1 MWIQNGLW
9 RRSRS
14 FHIPRLVVLAVVCC
28 LVLAGCGPADW
39 GFPMHSARDLSS
51 DIAPDDFDMGEAS
64 DRGIGAKDAYVLV
77 QYRYLTVLSDWLK
90 SMFDFASIDRELAD
104 ADLAVVPMQ
113 DYYRGRDQ
121 LGSGYIYLRNNI
133 HPERLTVDQI
143 SLMRQETT
151 PENRNRQLDVVKQ
164 THADVLAVQ
173 YDYMRPDV
181 EYIISY
187 GSPGDQSLYVPNTAL
202 VFYLSY
208 KEPRTE
214 DDAAF
219 DAVQRRTETAVTRVS
234 EQIQRALSSE
244 IDTDV
249 VIIDGYYL
257 EYTEWQSLDG
267 SDPDGDDGDDGR
279 DESDGDQH
287 E

>member
-1 MWIQNGLW
+1 MNDITD
-9 RRSRS
+9 
-14 FHIPRLVVLAVVCC
+14 I
-28 LVLAGCGPADW
+28 
-39 GFPMHSARDLSS
+39 SS
-51 DIAPDDFDMGEAS
+51 DIFPDDFDMGEAS
-64 DRGIGAKDAYVLV
+64 DKGIGAKDAYVLV

-90 SMFDFASIDRELAD
+90 SLFDFPSIDRELAD

-143 SLMRQETT
+143 GLMRQETT
-151 PENRNRQLDVVKQ
+151 PENRERQLDVVKQ
-164 THADVLAVQ
+164 TYADVLAVQ
-173 YDYMRPDV
+173 YAEMGPDA
-181 EYIISY
+181 EYITSY
-187 GSPGDQSLYVPNTAL
+187 GSPGDQSLHVPNTAL

-208 KEPRTE
+208 KKPHTE
-214 DDAAF
+214 DGAPHGAML
-219 DAVQRRTETAVTRVS
+219 RRTETAVTGVS

-249 VIIDGYYL
+249 VILDGLFL
-257 EYTEWQSLDG
+257 EYTEWRSLDG
-267 SDPDGDDGDDGR
+267 SDPDGDDGDGGR
-279 DESDGDQH
+279 DESDGDRH